1 LVKLLALYAYNFKK
15 LKLSSPL
22 QFSEGITYVA
32 GQNESGKSTLL
43 DAILYALYGRMIRP
57 SAMPSNEEI
66 IAYGTNDTSVQLT
79 FSIGDRS
86 FQVTRKVHKSR
97 PNEANLQE
105 ILGDGHKRTIA
116 TTVKTVTKEIESLL
130 GGITFNEIIASNV
143 VAQKDL
149 ERLVEQSKEDRKRVI
164 NAFLNLE
171 SFTAVGEK
179 LREEQKSLEGTR
191 TMVGLLP
198 AECEKLETLKQE
210 LDEYRKKLKE
220 VEEIEKSIGKLDID
234 IKETRSKYVATDQL
248 FAKLE
253 SYDKALK
260 DREKLSAQLD
270 GMKPLIEDLKR
281 QIAQAESA
289 VKDLEETREKL
300 KEFSDLEKIEEAM
313 ARCGERLRDLT
324 ELEATTRSQRERQ
337 QNLAYETRQMSERIK
352 AQAKPSKA
360 PLIALVICLLV
371 SALLFA
377 IVGIY
382 AGFIA
387 AFGIILFFVLKSV
400 QERQARGYLTE
411 KELLT
416 RLKQESS
423 SLEEA
428 IQQSYRKFK
437 SREEELSKLCN
448 NIERYSSIY
457 IQNISSGVRY
467 VLAAMASQFEADR
480 KEKSV
485 LEERVRGLST
495 WMATKPETET
505 RLKETEEKASQLQRN
520 ITEIKLPELGE
531 ISFSSELLN
540 MTKEEREKL
549 LQEISAKEATL
560 KSEQDRHNEG
570 KRFLEEHKDV
580 EQRAKDQAAKVA
592 ELEKRLK
599 VVKLALDGIEK
610 TAESL
615 RERVRPNVEA
625 YMSHILPIITL
636 GRYKAVQLDEEYR
649 LKVWDPE
656 AGEFKERD
664 VFSGGTEDQFLLSM
678 RLAFALALLP
688 EVKGTHPEFMFLD
701 EPLGSS
707 DEARR
712 EGILNLLNMEL
723 SQSFKQIF
731 LVSHIGGLDE
741 QVKHIIR
748 LENGEV
754 VENL

>member
-22 QFSEGITYVA
+22 QFSEGITYIA

-43 DAILYALYGRMIRP
+43 DAILYTLYGRMIRP

-66 IAYGTNDTSVQLT
+66 IAYGANDASIQLT
-79 FSIGDRS
+79 FSISDRT
-86 FQVTRKVHKSR
+86 FQVTRKVHTSK
-97 PNEANLQE
+97 PNEATLQE

-116 TTVKTVTKEIESLL
+116 TTVKTVTKEIENLL

-171 SFTAVGEK
+171 SFTTVSEK

-191 TMVGLLP
+191 TTVGLLP
-198 AECEKLETLKQE
+198 AEREKLETLKQE
-210 LDEYRKKLKE
+210 LEEYEKKFKE
-220 VEEIEKSIGKLDID
+220 VEEIEKSVGKLEID
-234 IKETRSKYVATDQL
+234 IKESRSKYTATDQL
-248 FAKLE
+248 FTKLE

-270 GMKPLIEDLKR
+270 AMKPLIEDLKR

-289 VKDLEETREKL
+289 GKDFEETRTKL
-300 KEFSDLEKIEEAM
+300 KGFSDLEKVEEAM
-313 ARCGERLRDLT
+313 ARCDERLRGLT
-324 ELEATTRSQRERQ
+324 ELEATIRSQHERQ
-337 QNLAYETRQMSERIK
+337 QTVASEIHERSEKIK
-352 AQAKPSKA
+352 AEAKPSKA
-360 PLIALVICLLV
+360 PWIALVICLLA
-371 SALLFA
+371 SALLFT

-382 AGFIA
+382 AGFVA
-387 AFGIILFFVLKSV
+387 AVGIILFFVLRSV
-400 QERQARGYLTE
+400 QEREARAYLTDRE
-411 KELLT
+411 FLT
-416 RLKQESS
+416 RMTKESS
-423 SLEEA
+423 SLEAA
-428 IQQSYRKFK
+428 IQQSYGKFK
-437 SREEELSKLCN
+437 SREEELSQLCKG
-448 NIERYSSIY
+448 IERYPSIY
-457 IQNISSGVRY
+457 AQNMSSGIKSV
-467 VLAAMASQFEADR
+467 VAAMSRQLEADR

-485 LEERVRGLST
+485 LEERARGLST
-495 WMATKPETET
+495 RIAAKPEVDARLTEA
-505 RLKETEEKASQLQRN
+505 EEKVSQLQRGFA
-520 ITEIKLPELGE
+520 EIRLPELGE
-531 ISFSSELLN
+531 ISFSSELLSK
-540 MTKEEREKL
+540 TREEREKL

-560 KSEQDRHNEG
+560 KSEQDRHREG
-570 KRFLEEHKDV
+570 KSFLEEHKDV
-580 EQRAKDQAAKVA
+580 EKRAKEQAAKVA

-599 VVKLALDGIEK
+599 VVKLALDGVEK
-610 TAESL
+610 TAEAL
-615 RERVRPNVEA
+615 RERVRPNVER
-625 YMSHILPIITL
+625 YMGHILPIITL

-649 LKVWDPE
+649 LRVWDPE

-688 EVKGTHPEFMFLD
+688 EVKGMHPEFMFLD

>member
-1 LVKLLALYAYNFKK
+1 VRLLALYAYNFKK

-22 QFSEGITYVA
+22 QFSEGITYIA

-57 SAMPSNEEI
+57 SAIPSNEEI
-66 IAYGTNDTSVQLT
+66 IAYGGNDASVQLT
-79 FSIGDRS
+79 FVIGDRT
-86 FQVTRKVHKSR
+86 FQVTRKVHRSK
-97 PNEANLQE
+97 PNEASLHE
-105 ILGDGHKRTIA
+105 IHGDGHKRTLA
-116 TTVKTVTKEIESLL
+116 TTVKTVTKEIENLL

-149 ERLVEQSKEDRKRVI
+149 ERLVEQSKEDRRRVI

-171 SFTAVGEK
+171 SFTAVSEK

-191 TMVGLLP
+191 TTVGLLP
-198 AECEKLETLKQE
+198 AEREKLETVKHE

-220 VEEIEKSIGKLDID
+220 VEEIENNIGKLEID
-234 IKETRSKYVATDQL
+234 IKETRSKFATTDQL
-248 FAKLE
+248 FVKLE

-260 DREKLSAQLD
+260 DRENLSAQLD
-270 GMKPLIEDLKR
+270 AMKPLIEDLKR

-289 VKDLEETREKL
+289 GKDLENTRTKL
-300 KEFSDLEKIEEAM
+300 KEFSDLKKVEGVM
-313 ARCGERLRDLT
+313 ARCDERLRELT
-324 ELEATTRSQRERQ
+324 ELEAATRSQRERQ
-337 QNLAYETRQMSERIK
+337 QTLASEIYDRSEKIK

-360 PLIALVICLLV
+360 PLIALVICLLA
-371 SALLFA
+371 SALSL
-377 IVGIY
+377 IIIGLY

-387 AFGIILFFVLKSV
+387 IVGIILYLVLRST
-400 QERQARGYLTE
+400 QERGARAYLTE
-411 KELLT
+411 RELLN
-416 RLKQESS
+416 RLTQESS
-423 SLEEA
+423 SLEA
-428 IQQSYRKFK
+428 VVQQSYGKFK
-437 SREEELSKLCN
+437 STEYELNQLCK

-457 IQNISSGVRY
+457 VQNISSGIKSV
-467 VLAAMASQFEADR
+467 VAAMASQLEADR
-480 KEKSV
+480 KEESV
-485 LEERVRGLST
+485 LEERARGLST
-495 WMATKPETET
+495 QIATRPETET
-505 RLKETEEKASQLQRN
+505 RLKETEEKASQLQRSFM
-520 ITEIKLPELGE
+520 EIRLPELGE

-540 MTKEEREKL
+540 RTREEREKL

-580 EQRAKDQAAKVA
+580 EQRATEQAAKVA

-599 VVKLALDGIEK
+599 VVKLALDGVEK
-610 TAESL
+610 TAEAL

-649 LKVWDPE
+649 LRVWDPE

-741 QVKHIIR
+741 QVKHVIR

-754 VENL
+754 IENL

>member
-1 LVKLLALYAYNFKK
+1 VRLLALYAYNFKK

-22 QFSEGITYVA
+22 QFSEGITYIA

-66 IAYGTNDTSVQLT
+66 IAYGGNDASVQLT
-79 FSIGDRS
+79 FVIGDRT
-86 FQVTRKVHKSR
+86 FQVTRKVHKSK
-97 PNEANLQE
+97 PNEASLHE
-105 ILGDGHKRTIA
+105 IHGDGHKRTLA
-116 TTVKTVTKEIESLL
+116 TTVKTVTKEIENLL

-149 ERLVEQSKEDRKRVI
+149 ERLVEQSKEDRRRVI

-171 SFTAVGEK
+171 SFTTVSEK
-179 LREEQKSLEGTR
+179 LREDQKSLEGTR
-191 TMVGLLP
+191 TTVGLLP
-198 AECEKLETLKQE
+198 AEREKLETVKQE
-210 LDEYRKKLKE
+210 LEEYRKKLKE
-220 VEEIEKSIGKLDID
+220 VEEIEKTIGKLEID
-234 IKETRSKYVATDQL
+234 IKETRTKFATTDQL

-253 SYDKALK
+253 AYDKALK
-260 DREKLSAQLD
+260 DRENLSAQLD
-270 GMKPLIEDLKR
+270 AMKPLIEDLKR

-289 VKDLEETREKL
+289 GKDLENTRTKL
-300 KEFSDLEKIEEAM
+300 KEFSDLEKVEGVM
-313 ARCGERLRDLT
+313 ARCDERLRELT
-324 ELEATTRSQRERQ
+324 ELEAATRSQRGRQ
-337 QNLAYETRQMSERIK
+337 QTVASEIYDRSEKIK

-360 PLIALVICLLV
+360 PLIALVICLLA
-371 SALLFA
+371 SALSFIIIGL
-377 IVGIY
+377 Y

-387 AFGIILFFVLKSV
+387 IVGIILYLVLRST
-400 QERQARGYLTE
+400 QERGARAYLTE
-411 KELLT
+411 RELLN
-416 RLKQESS
+416 RLTQESS
-423 SLEEA
+423 SLEAA
-428 IQQSYRKFK
+428 IQQSYGKFR
-437 SREEELSKLCN
+437 SIEEELNQLCK

-457 IQNISSGVRY
+457 VQNISSGIKSV
-467 VLAAMASQFEADR
+467 VTAMASQLEADR
-480 KEKSV
+480 KEESV
-485 LEERVRGLST
+485 LEERARGLST
-495 WMATKPETET
+495 QIATKPETET
-505 RLKETEEKASQLQRN
+505 RLKETEEKAAQLQRN
-520 ITEIKLPELGE
+520 FMEIKLPELGK
-531 ISFSSELLN
+531 ISFSSKLLN
-540 MTKEEREKL
+540 ETKEEREKL

-580 EQRAKDQAAKVA
+580 EERAKEHNAKVA
-592 ELEKRLK
+592 ELEKKLK
-599 VVKLALDGIEK
+599 VVKLALGGIEK
-610 TAESL
+610 TAEAL
-615 RERVRPNVEA
+615 RERVRPNVER
-625 YMSHILPIITL
+625 YMGHILPIITL
-636 GRYKAVQLDEEYR
+636 GRYKAVQLNEEYR
-649 LKVWDPE
+649 LRVWDPE

-688 EVKGTHPEFMFLD
+688 EVKGMHPEFMFLD

-712 EGILNLLNMEL
+712 EGILNLLNTEL

-754 VENL
+754 MENL

>member
-22 QFSEGITYVA
+22 QFLDGITYIA
-32 GQNESGKSTLL
+32 GPNESGKSTLL

-57 SAMPSNEEI
+57 SAMPSNEDI
-66 IAYGTNDTSVQLT
+66 IAYGANDASVQLT
-79 FSIGDRS
+79 FSIADRT
-86 FQVTRKVHKSR
+86 FQVIRKIHMSK
-97 PNEANLQE
+97 PNEASLQE
-105 ILGDGHKRTIA
+105 LLGDGHKRTIA
-116 TTVKTVTKEIESLL
+116 TTVKTVTKEIENLL

-171 SFTAVGEK
+171 SFTTVGEK

-191 TMVGLLP
+191 TTVGLLP
-198 AECEKLETLKQE
+198 AEREKLETLKQE
-210 LDEYRKKLKE
+210 LEEYEKKLKE
-220 VEEIEKSIGKLDID
+220 AEEIEKNIGKLEID
-234 IKETRSKYVATDQL
+234 IKETRSKFGTTDQL
-248 FAKLE
+248 FSKLE
-253 SYDKALK
+253 SYDKALM

-270 GMKPLIEDLKR
+270 AMKPLIEDLKR
-281 QIAQAESA
+281 QIVQAESA
-289 VKDLEETREKL
+289 GKDLENTSTNL
-300 KEFSDLEKIEEAM
+300 KEFSDLEKVEESM
-313 ARCGERLRDLT
+313 ARCDERLRELT
-324 ELEATTRSQRERQ
+324 EIEAATGSQRERQ
-337 QNLAYETRQMSERIK
+337 QTLASEISQRSEKIK
-352 AQAKPSKA
+352 AQAKPSKV
-360 PLIALVICLLV
+360 PWIALVICVLA
-371 SALLFA
+371 SALLFTV
-377 IVGIY
+377 VGLY

-387 AFGIILFFVLKSV
+387 ALGIILFFVLRSS

-411 KELLT
+411 RELLN
-416 RLKQESS
+416 RLTQESS
-423 SLEEA
+423 SLEA
-428 IQQSYRKFK
+428 AVQQSYGKFK
-437 SREEELSKLCN
+437 STEGELSQICKS
-448 NIERYSSIY
+448 IERYSSIY
-457 IQNISSGVRY
+457 VQNISSGVRS
-467 VLAAMASQFEADR
+467 VVAAMASQLEADR

-485 LEERVRGLST
+485 LEERARGLLNQI
-495 WMATKPETET
+495 ATKPETET

-520 ITEIKLPELGE
+520 FVEIRLPELGE
-531 ISFSSELLN
+531 MSFSSELLSR
-540 MTKEEREKL
+540 TRGEREKL

-560 KSEQDRHNEG
+560 KSERGRQDEG

-580 EQRAKDQAAKVA
+580 EQRAKAQAAKVL

-599 VVKLALDGIEK
+599 VVKLALEGVEK
-610 TAESL
+610 TAEAL

-625 YMSHILPIITL
+625 YMSHILPVITL

-649 LKVWDPE
+649 LRVWDPE
-656 AGEFKERD
+656 AGEFKDRD

-712 EGILNLLNMEL
+712 EGILNLLNTEL

-731 LVSHIGGLDE
+731 LVSHISGLDE

>member
-66 IAYGTNDTSVQLT
+66 IAYGANDASVQLT
-79 FSIGDRS
+79 FAIGDRT
-86 FQVTRKVHKSR
+86 FQVTRKVHKSK
-97 PNEANLQE
+97 PNEASLQE
-105 ILGDGHKRTIA
+105 ILGEGHKRTIA
-116 TTVKTVTKEIESLL
+116 TTAKTVTKEIENLL

-171 SFTAVGEK
+171 SFTTVGER

-191 TMVGLLP
+191 TTVGLLQ
-198 AECEKLETLKQE
+198 AEREKLETLKQE
-210 LDEYRKKLKE
+210 LEEYKKKFKE
-220 VEEIEKSIGKLDID
+220 VEEIEKSIGKLEID
-234 IKETRSKYVATDQL
+234 VKETRSKYVATDQL

-253 SYDKALK
+253 SYDRAQK
-260 DREKLSAQLD
+260 DRENLSDQLD
-270 GMKPLIEDLKR
+270 AMKPLIDDLKR

-289 VKDLEETREKL
+289 GKDLENTCTKL
-300 KEFSDLEKIEEAM
+300 KESSDLEKVEEAI
-313 ARCGERLRDLT
+313 ARCDERLRDLT
-324 ELEATTRSQRERQ
+324 EIEAATRSQRERQ
-337 QNLAYETRQMSERIK
+337 QTLASEIHHMSEKIK

-360 PLIALVICLLV
+360 PLIALVICLLA
-371 SALLFA
+371 SAILFT
-377 IVGIY
+377 IVGLY
-382 AGFIA
+382 A
-387 AFGIILFFVLKSV
+387 AFVALAGIILYFALRSS
-400 QERQARGYLTE
+400 QERQARGYLTD
-411 KELLT
+411 KALLN
-416 RLKQESS
+416 RLTQERS
-423 SLEEA
+423 SLEAA
-428 IQQSYRKFK
+428 IEQSYEKFK
-437 SREEELSKLCN
+437 PAEQEINQLCK
-448 NIERYSSIY
+448 NIGRYSSIY
-457 IQNISSGVRY
+457 AQNISSGIKSVI
-467 VLAAMASQFEADR
+467 AAMSKQLEADR

-485 LEERVRGLST
+485 LEERARGLST
-495 WMATKPETET
+495 QIATKPETEA
-505 RLKETEEKASQLQRN
+505 RLKETEEKASQLQKSF
-520 ITEIKLPELGE
+520 TEIRLPELGE

-540 MTKEEREKL
+540 KTKEEREKL

-560 KSEQDRHNEG
+560 KSEQDRRSEG

-580 EQRAKDQAAKVA
+580 EKRAEEQAAKVA

-599 VVKLALDGIEK
+599 VVKLALDGVEK
-610 TAESL
+610 TAEAL
-615 RERVRPNVEA
+615 RERVRPNVER
-625 YMSHILPIITL
+625 YMGHILPIITL

-649 LKVWDPE
+649 LRVWDPE

-688 EVKGTHPEFMFLD
+688 EVKGMHPEFMFLD

-731 LVSHIGGLDE
+731 LVSHISGLDE

>member
-1 LVKLLALYAYNFKK
+1 LVKLLSLYAHNFKK

-22 QFSEGITYVA
+22 EFSEGITYIA

-66 IAYGTNDTSVQLT
+66 IAYGANDASVQLT
-79 FSIGDRS
+79 FSIGDRT
-86 FQVTRKVHKSR
+86 FQVTRKVHKSK
-97 PNEANLQE
+97 PNEASLQE

-116 TTVKTVTKEIESLL
+116 TTVKTVTKEIENLL

-171 SFTAVGEK
+171 SFTAVSEK
-179 LREEQKSLEGTR
+179 LKEEQKSLEGTR
-191 TMVGLLP
+191 TTVGLLP
-198 AECEKLETLKQE
+198 TEREKLETLKQE
-210 LDEYRKKLKE
+210 LDEYNKKLKE
-220 VEEIEKSIGKLDID
+220 AEEIEKSIGKLEID
-234 IKETRSKYVATDQL
+234 IKEIRNKYTTTDQL

-260 DREKLSAQLD
+260 DRENLSAQLD
-270 GMKPLIEDLKR
+270 AMKPLIEDLKR
-281 QIAQAESA
+281 QIAQAETA
-289 VKDLEETREKL
+289 GKDLENTRTKL
-300 KEFSDLEKIEEAM
+300 REFSDLEKVEEAM
-313 ARCGERLRDLT
+313 ARCDERLRELT
-324 ELEATTRSQRERQ
+324 ELDAAIKSQQERRQTLASEMYQRSEK
-337 QNLAYETRQMSERIK
+337 IK
-352 AQAKPSKA
+352 AQIKPSKA
-360 PLIALVICLLV
+360 PLIALVICLLA
-371 SALLFA
+371 SALSFTIIGL
-377 IVGIY
+377 Y

-387 AFGIILFFVLKSV
+387 IVGIILYLVLKSS
-400 QERQARGYLTE
+400 QERGARAYLTE
-411 KELLT
+411 RELLA
-416 RLKQESS
+416 RLTQEGS
-423 SLEEA
+423 SLDAA
-428 IQQSYRKFK
+428 IQQSYGKFR
-437 SREEELSKLCN
+437 STEGELNQLCKG
-448 NIERYSSIY
+448 IERYSSIY
-457 IQNISSGVRY
+457 VQNISSGIKSV
-467 VLAAMASQFEADR
+467 VAAMASQLEADR
-480 KEKSV
+480 KEESV
-485 LEERVRGLST
+485 LEERARGLST
-495 WMATKPETET
+495 QIATKPETET
-505 RLKETEEKASQLQRN
+505 RLKETDEKALQLRRSFM
-520 ITEIKLPELGE
+520 EIRLPELGE
-531 ISFSSELLN
+531 ISFSSELLSK
-540 MTKEEREKL
+540 TREEREKL
-549 LQEISAKEATL
+549 LQEISAKGATL
-560 KSEQDRHNEG
+560 KSEQERHSEG

-580 EQRAKDQAAKVA
+580 EERVKAQASKVA

-599 VVKLALDGIEK
+599 VVKLALEGVEK
-610 TAESL
+610 TAEAL
-615 RERVRPNVEA
+615 RERVRPNVER
-625 YMSHILPIITL
+625 YMGHILPIITL

-649 LKVWDPE
+649 LRVWDPE

-688 EVKGTHPEFMFLD
+688 EVKGMHPEFMFLD

-707 DEARR
+707 DDARR
-712 EGILNLLNMEL
+712 EGILNLLNTEL

>member
-22 QFSEGITYVA
+22 QFSDGITYIA
-32 GQNESGKSTLL
+32 GPNESGKSTLL
-43 DAILYALYGRMIRP
+43 DAILYALYGRMTRP
-57 SAMPSNEEI
+57 SAMPSNENI
-66 IAYGTNDTSVQLT
+66 IAYGANDASVQLT
-79 FSIGDRS
+79 FSIANRT
-86 FQVTRKVHKSR
+86 FQVIRKIHMSK
-97 PNEANLQE
+97 PNEASLQE
-105 ILGDGHKRTIA
+105 LLGDGHKRTIA
-116 TTVKTVTKEIESLL
+116 TTVKTVTKEIENLL

-149 ERLVEQSKEDRKRVI
+149 ERLVEQSKEDRKKVI

-171 SFTAVGEK
+171 SFTAVSEK

-191 TMVGLLP
+191 TTVGLLP
-198 AECEKLETLKQE
+198 AEREKLETLKQE
-210 LDEYRKKLKE
+210 LEGYRKKLKE
-220 VEEIEKSIGKLDID
+220 VEEIEKSIEKLERD
-234 IKETRSKYVATDQL
+234 IKEIRSKYATTDQL
-248 FAKLE
+248 YAKLE

-270 GMKPLIEDLKR
+270 AMKPLIEDLKR

-289 VKDLEETREKL
+289 VKDLEETHTKL
-300 KEFSDLEKIEEAM
+300 KEFSDLEKVEEAM
-313 ARCGERLRDLT
+313 TRCKERLGELT
-324 ELEATTRSQRERQ
+324 EFEATARSQRERQ
-337 QNLAYETRQMSERIK
+337 QTLVSEIRQRSEKIK
-352 AQAKPSKA
+352 ALAKPSKA
-360 PLIALVICLLV
+360 PWIALAICFLA
-371 SALLFA
+371 SALLFT

-387 AFGIILFFVLKSV
+387 ASGIILFFVLKSIE
-400 QERQARGYLTE
+400 ERQARGYLTE
-411 KELLT
+411 KELLA

-423 SLEEA
+423 SLEGA
-428 IQQSYRKFK
+428 IQQSHGNFK
-437 SREEELSKLCN
+437 SAEERLSQLCKS
-448 NIERYSSIY
+448 IERYSSIY
-457 IQNISSGVRY
+457 IQNISSGARSV
-467 VLAAMASQFEADR
+467 VAAMANQLETDR
-480 KEKSV
+480 KEKSI
-485 LEERVRGLST
+485 LEERARGLSIRI
-495 WMATKPETET
+495 ATKPETET
-505 RLKETEEKASQLQRN
+505 RLKETKEKASQLQRSF
-520 ITEIKLPELGE
+520 TEIKLPELGE
-531 ISFSSELLN
+531 ISFSSELRN
-540 MTKEEREKL
+540 RTKEEREKL

-580 EQRAKDQAAKVA
+580 EQRAKAQAAKVV

-599 VVKLALDGIEK
+599 VVKLALDGVEK
-610 TAESL
+610 TAEAL

-625 YMSHILPIITL
+625 YMSRILPTVTL
-636 GRYKAVQLDEEYR
+636 GRYKAVQLDEEYKLR
-649 LKVWDPE
+649 VWDPE

-712 EGILNLLNMEL
+712 EGILNLLNTEL

-731 LVSHIGGLDE
+731 LVSHISGLDE

-748 LENGEV
+748 LEDGEV
-754 VENL
+754 IENL

>member
-1 LVKLLALYAYNFKK
+1 MVKLLALYAYNFKK

-22 QFSEGITYVA
+22 QFSEGITYIA
-32 GQNESGKSTLL
+32 GPNESGKSTLL

-57 SAMPSNEEI
+57 SAMPSNEDI
-66 IAYGTNDTSVQLT
+66 IAYGANDASVQLT
-79 FSIGDRS
+79 FSIADRT
-86 FQVTRKVHKSR
+86 FQVIRKIHMSK
-97 PNEANLQE
+97 PNEASIQE
-105 ILGDGHKRTIA
+105 LLGDGHKRTIA
-116 TTVKTVTKEIESLL
+116 TTVKTVTKEVENLL

-171 SFTAVGEK
+171 SFTAVNEK

-191 TMVGLLP
+191 TTVGLLP
-198 AECEKLETLKQE
+198 AERDKLETVKRE
-210 LDEYRKKLKE
+210 LEDYEKKLKE
-220 VEEIEKSIGKLDID
+220 VEEIEKSIWRLDID
-234 IKETRSKYVATDQL
+234 IKETRGKYATTDQL
-248 FAKLE
+248 FSKLE
-253 SYDKALK
+253 SYDKAVK

-270 GMKPLIEDLKR
+270 AMKPLVEDLKR

-289 VKDLEETREKL
+289 VKDLEETHTKL
-300 KEFSDLEKIEEAM
+300 KDFSDLEKVQEAM
-313 ARCGERLRDLT
+313 ARCEERLSELT
-324 ELEATTRSQRERQ
+324 EIEATIRSQRERQ
-337 QNLAYETRQMSERIK
+337 ETVASEICERSEK
-352 AQAKPSKA
+352 AKVLAKPSKA
-360 PLIALVICLLV
+360 PWIALVICLLA
-371 SALLFA
+371 SAPSFA
-377 IVGIY
+377 IVGLY

-387 AFGIILFFVLKSV
+387 AVGIILFFALRSF
-400 QERQARGYLTE
+400 QERAAREYLTE
-411 KELLT
+411 RGLLD

-423 SLEEA
+423 TLKA
-428 IQQSYRKFK
+428 VIQQSQGEIK
-437 SREEELSKLCN
+437 SIEEDLDQLCKS
-448 NIERYSSIY
+448 IERFSGIY
-457 IQNISSGVRY
+457 VQNISSGVKS
-467 VLAAMASQFEADR
+467 VVAAMSRQLEADR

-485 LEERVRGLST
+485 LEERARGLL
-495 WMATKPETET
+495 ARIAAKPETET
-505 RLKETEEKASQLQRN
+505 RLKETEEKASHLQRN
-520 ITEIKLPELGE
+520 ITEIRLPELRE

-540 MTKEEREKL
+540 GTRVEREKL

-580 EQRAKDQAAKVA
+580 EERAKEQEAKVA
-592 ELEKRLK
+592 ELEKRFK
-599 VVKLALDGIEK
+599 VVKLALEGVEK
-610 TAESL
+610 TAEAL

-625 YMSHILPIITL
+625 YMSRILPTITL

-649 LKVWDPE
+649 LRVWDPE

-688 EVKGTHPEFMFLD
+688 EVKGMHPEFMFLD

-712 EGILNLLNMEL
+712 EGILNLLNTEL

-731 LVSHIGGLDE
+731 LVSHISGLDE

-748 LENGEV
+748 LEDGEV

>member
-22 QFSEGITYVA
+22 QFSEGITYIA

-66 IAYGTNDTSVQLT
+66 IAYGANDASVQLT
-79 FSIGDRS
+79 FAIGDRT
-86 FQVTRKVHKSR
+86 FQVTRKVHKSK
-97 PNEANLQE
+97 PNEASLQE
-105 ILGDGHKRTIA
+105 ILGDGHKRTTA
-116 TTVKTVTKEIESLL
+116 TTVKTVTKEIENLL

-179 LREEQKSLEGTR
+179 LKEEQKSLEGTR
-191 TMVGLLP
+191 TTIGLLP
-198 AECEKLETLKQE
+198 AEREKLETLKEE
-210 LDEYRKKLKE
+210 LDEYKEKLKE
-220 VEEIEKSIGKLDID
+220 VEEIEKNIGKLEID
-234 IKETRSKYVATDQL
+234 IKETKSKYVATDQL

-260 DREKLSAQLD
+260 DRENLSAQLD
-270 GMKPLIEDLKR
+270 AMKPLIEDLKR

-289 VKDLEETREKL
+289 GRGLEEARTKL
-300 KEFSDLEKIEEAM
+300 KGFSDLEKVEDVI
-313 ARCGERLRDLT
+313 ARCDERLRELT
-324 ELEATTRSQRERQ
+324 ELQAGIRSQRERQ
-337 QNLAYETRQMSERIK
+337 QTVASEMYDRSEKIK

-360 PLIALVICLLV
+360 PLIALVICLLA
-371 SALLFA
+371 SAILFI
-377 IVGIY
+377 IVGLY
-382 AGFIA
+382 AAFIA
-387 AFGIILFFVLKSV
+387 LAGIILCFVLRSS
-400 QERQARGYLTE
+400 QESKARAYLTE
-411 KELLT
+411 RELLA
-416 RLKQESS
+416 RLTQERS
-423 SLEEA
+423 SLEAA
-428 IQQSYRKFK
+428 IQQSYEKFK
-437 SREEELSKLCN
+437 SAEQEINQLCK

-457 IQNISSGVRY
+457 VQNISSGIKSVI
-467 VLAAMASQFEADR
+467 AAMSRQLEADR

-485 LEERVRGLST
+485 LEERARGLST
-495 WMATKPETET
+495 QIATKPETET
-505 RLKETEEKASQLQRN
+505 RLKETEEKASQLQRSFM
-520 ITEIKLPELGE
+520 EIRLPELGE
-531 ISFSSELLN
+531 ISFSSELLSK
-540 MTKEEREKL
+540 TREEREKL

-570 KRFLEEHKDV
+570 KRFLEERKDV
-580 EQRAKDQAAKVA
+580 EQRAKEQAAKVA

-599 VVKLALDGIEK
+599 VAKLALDGVEK
-610 TAESL
+610 TAEAL

-625 YMSHILPIITL
+625 YMSHILPVITL
-636 GRYKAVQLDEEYR
+636 GRYKAVQLNEEYKLR
-649 LKVWDPE
+649 IWDPE

-712 EGILNLLNMEL
+712 EGILNLLNVEL